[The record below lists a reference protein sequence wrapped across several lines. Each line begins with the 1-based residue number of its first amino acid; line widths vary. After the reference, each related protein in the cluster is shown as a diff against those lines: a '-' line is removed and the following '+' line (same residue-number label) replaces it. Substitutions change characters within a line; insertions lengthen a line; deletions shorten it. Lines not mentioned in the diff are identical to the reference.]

1 MQTQG
6 VAAELH
12 LGVQQLGMQQLGR
25 QQLGM
30 LENANTLFC
39 SFQHEVCAWLTH
51 ELRRG

>member
-39 SFQHEVCAWLTH
+39 SFQHEVCVH
-51 ELRRG
+51 G